1 MPHNTTLHNTIL
13 HHAPIDWSKLT
24 FHYTE
29 TDYIVR
35 AACKNGVW
43 EQPYATRDK
52 MIPIHAAAT
61 GLHYGQECFE
71 GLKAFRGVDSKVR
84 IFRMEENAK
93 RMYQSAEGLLMT
105 PVPVELFCEAILLA
119 LKMNID
125 FLPPYETGATLYFRP
140 LLVAT
145 TPDISV
151 GPGKD
156 CEFVVIP
163 TPIGPYFPNGFKG
176 MPAMVNRSVD
186 RAATQGT
193 GCWKV
198 GGNYA
203 ASFRASEAAHA
214 MGYECMFTD
223 AKTHKYIDECT
234 ASNFIGIRRIGDKA
248 MRREGEKA
256 RGEKREA
263 KGWEYLTPRSSAIL
277 PSITNDSLMTLAKEM
292 GMKVTRRK
300 IRVEELADLQEA
312 AACGTACVISPLTKV
327 FDPDNNITYSFG
339 DKPGPVLTKLYHAL
353 QDIQY
358 GRVEDKH
365 GWCKIIE

>member
-1 MPHNTTLHNTIL
+1 MNIN
-13 HHAPIDWSKLT
+13 WRELT

-35 AACKNGVW
+35 AACRNGVW
-43 EQPYATRDK
+43 ERPYATRDK

-71 GLKAFRGVDSKVR
+71 GLKAFRGVDGKVR

-93 RMYQSAEGLLMT
+93 RMYHSAEGLLMT
-105 PVPVELFCEAILLA
+105 PVPTELFCEAVLLA
-119 LKMNID
+119 LEKNID
-125 FLPPYETGATLYFRP
+125 YLPPYETGATLYFRP

-156 CEFVVIP
+156 CEFVVVP

-176 MPAMVNRSVD
+176 MPAIVNRTVD
-186 RAATQGT
+186 RAAPQGT

-234 ASNFIGIRRIGDKA
+234 ASNFIGIKHHELGVGN
-248 MRREGEKA
+248 RESHY
-256 RGEKREA
+256 
-263 KGWEYLTPRSSAIL
+263 EYLTPRSSAIL

-292 GMKVTRRK
+292 GLKVTRRR
-300 IRVEELADLQEA
+300 IRIEELADIQEA

-327 FDPDNNITYSFG
+327 VDPDNDVTYSFG
-339 DKPGPVLTKLYHAL
+339 DKPGPVLTRLYHAL

-358 GRVEDKH
+358 GRVEDTH
-365 GWCKIIE
+365 GWCTEVIIKHNK

>member
-1 MPHNTTLHNTIL
+1 MRS
-13 HHAPIDWSKLT
+13 D
-24 FHYTE
+24 
-29 TDYIVR
+29 
-35 AACKNGVW
+35 
-43 EQPYATRDK
+43 
-52 MIPIHAAAT
+52 
-61 GLHYGQECFE
+61 
-71 GLKAFRGVDSKVR
+71 
-84 IFRMEENAK
+84 
-93 RMYQSAEGLLMT
+93 
-105 PVPVELFCEAILLA
+105 LLA
-119 LKMNID
+119 LEKNIA

-156 CEFVVIP
+156 CEFVVVP

-176 MPAMVNRSVD
+176 MPAIVNRTID
-186 RAATQGT
+186 RAAPQGT

-203 ASFRASEAAHA
+203 ASFRASEVAHA

-234 ASNFIGIRRIGDKA
+234 ASNFIAIKQRSNLTF
-248 MRREGEKA
+248 
-256 RGEKREA
+256 
-263 KGWEYLTPRSSAIL
+263 EYLTPRSTAIL
-277 PSITNDSLMTLAKEM
+277 PSITNDSLMTLAREM
-292 GMKVTRRK
+292 GMKVTRRH
-300 IRVEELADLQEA
+300 IRVEELAYIQEA

-327 FDPDNNITYSFG
+327 VDPDKNITYSFG

-358 GRVEDKH
+358 GRTEDKH
-365 GWCKIIE
+365 GWCLVVE

>member
-1 MPHNTTLHNTIL
+1 M
-13 HHAPIDWSKLT
+13 IDWSKLT

-43 EQPYATRDK
+43 ERPYATRDK

-71 GLKAFRGVDSKVR
+71 GLKAFRGVDGKVR

-93 RMYQSAEGLLMT
+93 RMYHSAEGLLMT
-105 PVPVELFCEAILLA
+105 PVPVELFCEAVLLA
-119 LKMNID
+119 LEMNID

-156 CEFVVIP
+156 CEFVVVP

-176 MPAMVNRSVD
+176 MPAIVNRTVD
-186 RAATQGT
+186 RAAPQGT

-203 ASFRASEAAHA
+203 ASFRASEAAHT

-234 ASNFIGIRRIGDKA
+234 ASNFIGIK
-248 MRREGEKA
+248 EVKGERLK
-256 RGEKREA
+256 A
-263 KGWEYLTPRSSAIL
+263 KGWEYITPRSSAIL

-292 GMKVTRRK
+292 GMKVTRRR
-300 IRVEELADLQEA
+300 IRVEELADMQEA

-327 FDPDNNITYSFG
+327 VDPDNNVTYSFG
-339 DKPGPVLTKLYHAL
+339 DKPGTVLTRLYHAL

-358 GRVEDKH
+358 GRVKDTH
-365 GWCKIIE
+365 GWCTEVTIEHNK

>member
-1 MPHNTTLHNTIL
+1 MKE
-13 HHAPIDWSKLT
+13 IDWETLT

-35 AACKNGVW
+35 CACHGGVW
-43 EQPYATRDK
+43 EKPYATQDK
-52 MIPIHAAAT
+52 YIRIHAAAT

-71 GLKAFRGVDSKVR
+71 GLKAFRGVDGKVR

-105 PVPVELFCEAILLA
+105 PVPTDLFCEAVLLA
-119 LKMNID
+119 LEKNID
-125 FLPPYETGATLYFRP
+125 FLPPYESGATLYFRP
-140 LLVAT
+140 LLIAT

-176 MPAMVNRSVD
+176 MPAIVNRTVD
-186 RAATQGT
+186 RAAPQGT

-223 AKTHKYIDECT
+223 AKTHRYIDECT
-234 ASNFIGIRRIGDKA
+234 ASNFIAIKQRSNLQGP
-248 MRREGEKA
+248 A
-256 RGEKREA
+256 RTTAKRST
-263 KGWEYLTPRSSAIL
+263 G
-277 PSITNDSLMTLAKEM
+277 
-292 GMKVTRRK
+292 V
-300 IRVEELADLQEA
+300 ADLQRSDLQA
-312 AACGTACVISPLTKV
+312 LRADLQRSDLQGFARSTASIASDLTRGLCPHFATKICNSPQLGIAHVK
-327 FDPDNNITYSFG
+327 
-339 DKPGPVLTKLYHAL
+339 K
-353 QDIQY
+353 
-358 GRVEDKH
+358 
-365 GWCKIIE
+365 

>member
-1 MPHNTTLHNTIL
+1 MPHNTTLHNTML
-13 HHAPIDWSKLT
+13 HQAPIDWSKLT

-71 GLKAFRGVDSKVR
+71 GLKAFRGADGKVR

-105 PVPVELFCEAILLA
+105 PVPVELFCEAVLLA

-234 ASNFIGIRRIGDKA
+234 ASNFIGIRRLGDKA

-365 GWCKIIE
+365 GWCTIIE

>member
-1 MPHNTTLHNTIL
+1 MK
-13 HHAPIDWSKLT
+13 IDWSKLT

-35 AACKNGVW
+35 AAYKNGVW
-43 EQPYATRDK
+43 EKPYATRDK

-71 GLKAFRGVDSKVR
+71 GLKAFSGVDGKVR

-93 RMYQSAEGLLMT
+93 RMQRTAKGLLMT
-105 PVPVELFCEAILLA
+105 PVPTELFCEAVLLA
-119 LKMNID
+119 LKMNMD

-140 LLVAT
+140 LLIAT

-156 CEFVVIP
+156 CEFVVVP

-176 MPAMVNRSVD
+176 MPAIVNRSVD
-186 RAATQGT
+186 RAAPKGT

-234 ASNFIGIRRIGDKA
+234 ASNFIGIRRIGE
-248 MRREGEKA
+248 RQ
-256 RGEKREA
+256 
-263 KGWEYLTPRSSAIL
+263 EYLTPRSTAIL

-292 GMKVTRRK
+292 GMKVTRRR

-327 FDPDNNITYSFG
+327 VDPDKDVTYSFG

-358 GRVEDKH
+358 GRVEDKY
-365 GWCKIIE
+365 GWCTIVE

>member
-1 MPHNTTLHNTIL
+1 
-13 HHAPIDWSKLT
+13 
-24 FHYTE
+24 
-29 TDYIVR
+29 
-35 AACKNGVW
+35 
-43 EQPYATRDK
+43 
-52 MIPIHAAAT
+52 
-61 GLHYGQECFE
+61 
-71 GLKAFRGVDSKVR
+71 
-84 IFRMEENAK
+84 
-93 RMYQSAEGLLMT
+93 MYHSAEGLLMT

-119 LKMNID
+119 LEKNID
-125 FLPPYETGATLYFRP
+125 FLPPYGTGATLYFRP

-156 CEFVVIP
+156 CEFVVVP

-176 MPAMVNRSVD
+176 MPAIVNRTID
-186 RAATQGT
+186 RAAPQGT

-234 ASNFIGIRRIGDKA
+234 ASNFIGIKHHESGVEN
-248 MRREGEKA
+248 RESYY
-256 RGEKREA
+256 
-263 KGWEYLTPRSSAIL
+263 EYLTPRSTAIL
-277 PSITNDSLMTLAKEM
+277 PSITNDSLMTLAREM
-292 GMKVTRRK
+292 GMKVARRR
-300 IRVEELADLQEA
+300 IRVEELADMQEA

-327 FDPDNNITYSFG
+327 YDPDNDITYSFG

-365 GWCKIIE
+365 GWCLAVE

>member
-1 MPHNTTLHNTIL
+1 
-13 HHAPIDWSKLT
+13 
-24 FHYTE
+24 
-29 TDYIVR
+29 
-35 AACKNGVW
+35 
-43 EQPYATRDK
+43 

-71 GLKAFRGVDSKVR
+71 GLKAFRGVDGKVR

-93 RMYQSAEGLLMT
+93 RMYHSAEGLLMT
-105 PVPVELFCEAILLA
+105 PVPTELFCEAVLLA
-119 LKMNID
+119 LEKNID
-125 FLPPYETGATLYFRP
+125 YLPPYETGATLYFRP

-156 CEFVVIP
+156 CEFVVVP

-176 MPAMVNRSVD
+176 MPAIVNRTVD
-186 RAATQGT
+186 RAAPQGT

-234 ASNFIGIRRIGDKA
+234 ASNFIGIKHHKLRVGN
-248 MRREGEKA
+248 RESYY
-256 RGEKREA
+256 
-263 KGWEYLTPRSSAIL
+263 EYLTPRSSAIL

-292 GMKVTRRK
+292 GMKVTRRR
-300 IRVEELADLQEA
+300 IRVEELADIQEA

-327 FDPDNNITYSFG
+327 VDPENNVTYSFG
-339 DKPGPVLTKLYHAL
+339 DKPGPVLTRLYHAL

-358 GRVEDKH
+358 GRVEDTH
-365 GWCKIIE
+365 GWCTEVIIKHNK

>member
-1 MPHNTTLHNTIL
+1 MQ
-13 HHAPIDWSKLT
+13 PINWSKLT

-43 EQPYATRDK
+43 ERPYATRDK

-71 GLKAFRGVDSKVR
+71 GLKAFRGVDDKVR

-93 RMYQSAEGLLMT
+93 RMYHSAEGLLMT

-119 LKMNID
+119 LEKNID
-125 FLPPYETGATLYFRP
+125 FLPPYGTGATLYFRP

-156 CEFVVIP
+156 CEFVVVP

-176 MPAMVNRSVD
+176 MPAIVNRTID
-186 RAATQGT
+186 RAAPQGT

-234 ASNFIGIRRIGDKA
+234 ASNFRGIKHHDSGVEN
-248 MRREGEKA
+248 RESYY
-256 RGEKREA
+256 
-263 KGWEYLTPRSSAIL
+263 EYLTPRSTAIL
-277 PSITNDSLMTLAKEM
+277 PSITNDSLMTLAREM
-292 GMKVTRRK
+292 GMKVTRRR
-300 IRVEELADLQEA
+300 IRVEELADMQEA

-327 FDPDNNITYSFG
+327 YDPDKDITYSFG
-339 DKPGPVLTKLYHAL
+339 DKPGPVLTRLYHAL

-358 GRVEDKH
+358 GRTEDTH
-365 GWCKIIE
+365 GWCLVVE